1 MFIELVDS
9 LRCPNQHEESW
20 MVASA
25 DRMEARHIVTGT
37 LGCPICSAEFPISN
51 GVVDFRSSEP
61 REEPAPSRRGDAV
74 KLAALLGLTDAQ
86 GFAVLLD
93 GWGALG
99 HELASVVETPLILVD
114 PPELIVGAPGVSVIR
129 CDGDIPLAA
138 GTARGIAIDESSQRR
153 AMSALRVVRSGGRI
167 VAPAAVPLPPGVTEL
182 ARDDELWVGER
193 ESIGSPLVTLHVR
206 RG

>member
-9 LRCPNQHEESW
+9 LRCPNQHDESW

-51 GVVDFRSSEP
+51 GVVDFRSREP
-61 REEPAPSRRGDAV
+61 REEPAPPRSGDAV
-74 KLAALLGLTDAQ
+74 KLAALLALTDAQ

-99 HELASVVETPLILVD
+99 HELASLVETPLILVD
-114 PPELIVGAPGVSVIR
+114 PPERIVGAPGVSVIR

-138 GTARGIAIDESSQRR
+138 GTARGIAIDQSSQRR
-153 AMSALRVVRSGGRI
+153 TMSALRVVRSGGRI